1 MFGSKLK
8 NREIE
13 SSEAPGT
20 PSSSKRFKR
29 FRSRHHKVNSHSNN
43 VSLDQQSLKEGMNGE
58 LGNFCDRFEITC
70 DDVVTNGSG
79 KMCGIA

>member
-1 MFGSKLK
+1 MRKFGS
-8 NREIE
+8 N
-13 SSEAPGT
+13 SNQYFSENSEPPGT

-58 LGNFCDRFEITC
+58 TFETFDRFKITC
-70 DDVVTNGSG
+70 GD
-79 KMCGIA
+79 